1 MEIRQV
7 IGSLVCTR
15 RIAGLGHWDLRVLRD
30 TKGKEYVATDPV
42 DARPGDWVFVVSGS
56 AARYAMGD
64 ASILTDLTIGGIID
78 HWEEGRV
85 TAGQPLSLRSTTPA
99 ETLSTKAA

>member
-7 IGSLVCTR
+7 IGSLVCTHR
-15 RIAGLGHWDLRVLRD
+15 VNGLGHWDLRLLQD
-30 TKGKEYVATDPV
+30 TKGKQYVATDPV

-64 ASILTDLTIGGIID
+64 AGILTDLTIGGIID
-78 HWEEGRV
+78 HWEAQDEAAARP
-85 TAGQPLSLRSTTPA
+85 TAALA
-99 ETLSTKAA
+99 AKAA

>member
-7 IGSLVCTR
+7 VCSLICTH
-15 RIAGLGHWDLRVLRD
+15 RIEGLGHLDLRVLQD
-30 TKGKEYVATDPV
+30 TKGKQYVATDPV
-42 DARPGDWVFVVSGS
+42 SARPGDWVFVVSGS

-78 HWEEGRV
+78 RWDQEEAV
-85 TAGQPLSLRSTTPA
+85 SAQPA
-99 ETLSTKAA
+99 AQAMAKAA

>member
-7 IGSLVCTR
+7 VGSLVCTHR
-15 RIAGLGHWDLRVLRD
+15 VAGLGHWDLRLLQD
-30 TKGKEYVATDPV
+30 TKGKHYVATDPV

-64 ASILTDLTIGGIID
+64 AGILTDLTIGGIID
-78 HWEEGRV
+78 RWEEERAAAV
-85 TAGQPLSLRSTTPA
+85 EPTAFG
-99 ETLSTKAA
+99 AARAA

>member
-7 IGSLVCTR
+7 IGSLVCTH
-15 RIAGLGHWDLRVLRD
+15 RINGLGHWDLRLLQD
-30 TKGKEYVATDPV
+30 TKGKHYVATDPV

-64 ASILTDLTIGGIID
+64 AGILTDLTIGGIID
-78 HWEEGRV
+78 RWEEERAAAV
-85 TAGQPLSLRSTTPA
+85 EPTAVAR
-99 ETLSTKAA
+99 AA

>member
-7 IGSLVCTR
+7 IGSLVCTHR
-15 RIAGLGHWDLRVLRD
+15 VNGLGHWDLRLLQD
-30 TKGKEYVATDPV
+30 TKGKQYVATDPV

-64 ASILTDLTIGGIID
+64 AGILTDLTIGGIID
-78 HWEEGRV
+78 HWEAQDAAAARP
-85 TAGQPLSLRSTTPA
+85 TAALA
-99 ETLSTKAA
+99 AKAA

>member
-7 IGSLVCTR
+7 VGSLVCTQ
-15 RIAGLGHWDLRVLRD
+15 RIPGLGHWDLRVLQD
-30 TKGKEYVATDPV
+30 LKGKQYVATDPV

-64 ASILTDLTIGGIID
+64 AGVLTDLTIGGVID
-78 HWEEGRV
+78 HWEAEQAAAVR
-85 TAGQPLSLRSTTPA
+85 PA
-99 ETLSTKAA
+99 ATLSAKAA

>member
-7 IGSLVCTR
+7 IGSLVCTH
-15 RIAGLGHWDLRVLRD
+15 RIAGLGHWDLRLLQD
-30 TKGKEYVATDPV
+30 TKGKQYVATDPV

-64 ASILTDLTIGGIID
+64 AGILTDLTIGGVID
-78 HWEEGRV
+78 DWELQEAAAAR
-85 TAGQPLSLRSTTPA
+85 PNPA
-99 ETLSTKAA
+99 LAAKAA

>member
-7 IGSLVCTR
+7 IGSLVCTH
-15 RIAGLGHWDLRVLRD
+15 RITGLGHWDLRLLQD
-30 TKGKEYVATDPV
+30 TKGKQYVATDPV

-64 ASILTDLTIGGIID
+64 AGILTDLTIGGVID
-78 HWEEGRV
+78 RWDANEAAAAEP
-85 TAGQPLSLRSTTPA
+85 AALLSAR
-99 ETLSTKAA
+99 AA

>member
-7 IGSLVCTR
+7 VGSLVCTHR
-15 RIAGLGHWDLRVLRD
+15 VAGLGHWDLRLLQD
-30 TKGKEYVATDPV
+30 TKGKHYVATDPV

-64 ASILTDLTIGGIID
+64 AGILTDLTIGGIID
-78 HWEEGRV
+78 RWEEERAAAV
-85 TAGQPLSLRSTTPA
+85 EPTSVATAR
-99 ETLSTKAA
+99 AA